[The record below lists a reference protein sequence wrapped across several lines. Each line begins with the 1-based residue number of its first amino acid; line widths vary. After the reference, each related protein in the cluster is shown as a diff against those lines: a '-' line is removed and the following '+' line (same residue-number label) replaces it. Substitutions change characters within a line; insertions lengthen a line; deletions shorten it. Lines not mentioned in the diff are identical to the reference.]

1 MDISSVYIG
10 TTREVDLK
18 IYKFTTVIRSLE
30 YKNIKKLIEG
40 RQNLVII
47 SSQIVLKLAI
57 RTSNKYKSTIKY
69 LLQIFNDEF

>member
-1 MDISSVYIG
+1 MDISSIYIG

-30 YKNIKKLIEG
+30 YKNIRKLIEG
-40 RQNLVII
+40 QQNLVII

-57 RTSNKYKSTIKY
+57 
-69 LLQIFNDEF
+69 